1 MKIIKLILDGYN
13 YLKFSGVDKLSI
25 DVNNPVQ
32 VIIGD
37 NGSGKSKLMAMF
49 AAKPPQST
57 LFNKK
62 GGMELHIDHDNH
74 EYIMSYDAATKKHS
88 FIQDTVELND
98 SYTSGV
104 SEELAAS
111 HLNYTKVIDKLIFNK
126 MRLSQMTSAARMEF
140 LTSINPINIKF
151 MKDKYVKITSQLK
164 KTKAQLELLYKRS
177 AEYKSAMMDVE
188 SYDNFVSELEQL
200 KRYDNT
206 IIQLIYRYETLLST
220 VDTQDPIF
228 DRTYYRD
235 NLKKLTKFRLQTSAN
250 KYEVSYESI
259 DDLNSQRAT
268 ITFKLNE
275 SMLQMEQLSKEIDEL
290 DQLVNTSHVKSLS
303 ALEDEYTKYKDA
315 LASFRDFTN
324 ELIIDWPPS
333 DQDSP
338 VYGYIHQLTELTYR
352 VASDHTSPVWNTKK
366 YRFHKDRYQ
375 RLIHQRDDTSRRIQ
389 ALNTD
394 CMDMTNNIERSS
406 RLRPATDCVST
417 ACALKNRY
425 DEVIKQEQSKITA
438 CKLEITQLT
447 AILTKCNRILQ
458 LYHTLLPYQDLFHHR
473 TGVVHGML
481 SAIQQISSSLLVLF
495 PQGVDSIVEA
505 INKNHNGVMEK
516 VKHTLQVS
524 NEYYE
529 MINIKNKLKELDLVI
544 QARKKDVSIEF
555 AKKKISQNYI
565 KLKELDTNISGYRST
580 LACIEATINYE
591 NKVQQG
597 ISKTRSVIASI
608 DSDIVAYEGQAKRIA
623 YSSIRQQLLELHNHV
638 SSYIRDIETIVDKQ
652 KKILEL
658 YALEY
663 ASIQKLETLVSELT
677 TMEQALNPYTGL
689 PSIYTRAYIDQ
700 ILQNVNYI
708 ISQVFTYKL
717 EVGLVEGDVDTK
729 YKFNVM
735 VHDVPAGDISN
746 CSDGQME
753 IIDFAFTV
761 SLMIAL
767 GIHKT
772 HPLFLDE
779 IGRCQDTTHAQKL
792 LETILYLTKNG
803 YINQLFIINHQAV
816 LLGGFDN
823 ADVICLRSEN
833 IMLPEVYNTNVTIN

>member
-13 YLKFSGVDKLSI
+13 YLKFSGVDRLSI
-25 DVNNPVQ
+25 DIDNPVQ

-57 LFNKK
+57 LFNKH
-62 GGMELHIDHDNH
+62 GSMELHIEHDNH
-74 EYIMSYDAATKKHS
+74 EYIMSYDATTKKHS
-88 FIQDTVELND
+88 FVQDNVELND

-104 SEELAAS
+104 SEELAIS
-111 HLNYTKVIDKLIFNK
+111 HFNYTKVIDKLIFNK

-151 MKDKYVKITSQLK
+151 MRDKHVKIVSQLK
-164 KTKAQLELLYKRS
+164 KTKAQLELLHKRS
-177 AEYKSAMMDVE
+177 AEYLSGMMDTE

-200 KRYDNT
+200 KQYSSS
-206 IIQLIYRYETLLST
+206 IVQLMYRYTTLLST
-220 VDTQDPIF
+220 VDTQEPVF
-228 DRTYYRD
+228 NREYYKD
-235 NLKKLTKFRLQTSAN
+235 NLKNLTRFRLQSNAS
-250 KYEVSYESI
+250 KYEVAYTSI
-259 DDLNSQRAT
+259 DDLYSQKST
-268 ITFKLNE
+268 TTFKLNE
-275 SMLQMEQLSKEIDEL
+275 SILQMEQLSKEIDEL

-303 ALEDEYTKYKDA
+303 TLEDEYTKYKAA
-315 LASFRDFTN
+315 LVEFGEFTD
-324 ELIIDWPPS
+324 ELIIDWPP
-333 DQDSP
+333 DDPESP
-338 VYGYIHQLTELTYR
+338 VYGHIHQLTELTHK
-352 VASDHTSPVWNTKK
+352 VSEEHTSPVWYTKK
-366 YRFHKDRYQ
+366 YRFHKERYQ
-375 RLIHQRDDTSRRIQ
+375 RLVHQRDDVSKKIQ
-389 ALNTD
+389 ILNTS
-394 CMDMTNNIERSS
+394 CMDMTNGIQQSS
-406 RLRPATDCVST
+406 RLSPATDCTSSI
-417 ACALKNRY
+417 CALKNRY
-425 DEVIKQEQSKITA
+425 DEVIQQELTKIA
-438 CKLEITQLT
+438 SCKLEIDQLT
-447 AILTKCNRILQ
+447 IILQKCNRILQ
-458 LYHTLLPYQDLFHHR
+458 LYHTLLPYQDVFHNR
-473 TGVVHGML
+473 YGVVYGML
-481 SAIQQISSSLLVLF
+481 SAVQQISSSLVVLF
-495 PQGVDSIVEA
+495 PKGVDSIIED
-505 INKNHNGVMEK
+505 INKNHNRVMER
-516 VKHTLQVS
+516 VNHTLQVS
-524 NEYYE
+524 NSHYE
-529 MINIKNKLKELDLVI
+529 MINTKNKLRELELVI
-544 QARKKDVSIEF
+544 QSRKKDISIEF
-555 AKKKISQNYI
+555 ARKKIAQNYI
-565 KLKELDTNISGYRST
+565 KLKELDEHISTYRTT
-580 LACIEATINYE
+580 LSCIESTINYE
-591 NKVQQG
+591 NKVQKG
-597 ISKTRSVIASI
+597 IAKTREVVAAI
-608 DSDIVAYEGQAKRIA
+608 DSDIIAYEGHAKRIS
-623 YSSIRQQLLELHNHV
+623 YTSIRQQLSELHDHV
-638 SSYIRDIETIVDKQ
+638 NSYIRDIETVVEKQ
-652 KKILEL
+652 KKIREL

-663 ASIQKLETLVSELT
+663 TAIQKLETLVSELS

-729 YKFNVM
+729 YRFNVM

-803 YINQLFIINHQAV
+803 YINQLFIINHQAI

-833 IMLPEVYNTNVTIN
+833 IMLPEVYNRNVTIN

>member
-1 MKIIKLILDGYN
+1 MKIVKLILDGYN
-13 YLKFSGVDKLSI
+13 YLRFSGVDRLSI
-25 DVNNPVQ
+25 DIDNPVQ

-57 LFNKK
+57 LFNKQ

-74 EYIMSYDAATKKHS
+74 EYIMSYDASTKKHS
-88 FIQDTVELND
+88 FIQDNVELND

-151 MKDKYVKITSQLK
+151 MKDKYVKIVSQLK
-164 KTKAQLELLYKRS
+164 KTKAQLELLHKRS
-177 AEYKSAMMDVE
+177 AEYKSGMLDIE
-188 SYDNFVSELEQL
+188 SYDNFVSELDQL
-200 KRYDNT
+200 KKYDNG
-206 IIQLIYRYETLLST
+206 IVQLIYRYETLLST
-220 VDTQDPIF
+220 VDAQEPVF
-228 DRTYYRD
+228 DKEYYRD
-235 NLKKLTKFRLQTSAN
+235 NLKNLTKFRLQTNAS
-250 KYEVSYESI
+250 KHEVSYTSI
-259 DDLNSQRAT
+259 DDLHSQRST
-268 ITFKLNE
+268 TTFKLNE
-275 SMLQMEQLSKEIDEL
+275 SILQMEQISKEIDEL

-303 ALEDEYTKYKDA
+303 ALEDEYTKYKES

-333 DQDSP
+333 DPESP
-338 VYGYIHQLTELTYR
+338 VYGVIHQLTELTYK
-352 VASDHTSPVWNTKK
+352 VSEEHTSPIWNTKK
-366 YRFHKDRYQ
+366 YRFHKERYQ
-375 RLIHQRDDTSRRIQ
+375 RLTHQRDDISRKIQ
-389 ALNTD
+389 ILNSAY
-394 CMDMTNNIERSS
+394 MDMSNEVERSS
-406 RLRPATDCVST
+406 RLRPASDCTSS

-425 DEVIKQEQSKITA
+425 DEVIKQELTKISS
-438 CKLEITQLT
+438 CKLEIEQLT
-447 AILTKCNRILQ
+447 IGLNKINRILQ
-458 LYHTLLPYQDLFHHR
+458 LYHTLLPYQDIFHHR
-473 TGVVHGML
+473 SGVIYGML
-481 SAIQQISSSLLVLF
+481 SAVQQISSSLLVLF
-495 PQGVDSIVEA
+495 PKGVDSVVEA
-505 INKNHNGVMEK
+505 INKNHNEVMEK
-516 VKHTLQVS
+516 VKYTLQIS

-529 MINIKNKLKELDLVI
+529 MINIKNKLKELELII

-597 ISKTRSVIASI
+597 ISKTRSVITSI
-608 DSDIVAYEGQAKRIA
+608 DNDIIAYEGQAKRIA

-652 KKILEL
+652 KKIIEL

-663 ASIQKLETLVSELT
+663 TSIQKLETLVSELT
-677 TMEQALNPYTGL
+677 AMEQALNPYTGL

-717 EVGLVEGDVDTK
+717 EVGLIEGDVDTK

-833 IMLPEVYNTNVTIN
+833 IMLPEVYNRNVTIN